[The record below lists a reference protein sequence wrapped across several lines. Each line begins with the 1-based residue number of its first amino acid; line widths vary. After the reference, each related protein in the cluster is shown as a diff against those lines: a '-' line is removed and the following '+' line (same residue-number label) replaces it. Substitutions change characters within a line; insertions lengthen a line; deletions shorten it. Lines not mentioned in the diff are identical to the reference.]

1 MVHDGHRER
10 LRTRFLSSPSSF
22 EDHELLELLL
32 FYAVPR
38 KNTNELA
45 HKLLDR
51 FGSIKGVIDAG
62 LPALKTID
70 DIGDNSAI
78 FFRAIAE
85 ALLRYERCERK
96 TTSIMSSYDT
106 LSKYLKSLFVG
117 TENEIS
123 YIILM
128 DSSKNL
134 ITCEKISEGYSCGN
148 VMSTRYL
155 TTLALNNNAACAI
168 LAHNHPGG
176 RAIPSREDFYS
187 TSIIKSTLNNLG
199 ITLLEHFVV
208 EGDECVPIINK
219 DKTMLYNC

>member
-10 LRTRFLSSPSSF
+10 LRNRFLAAPSSF

-45 HKLLDR
+45 HKLLER

-62 LPALKTID
+62 IPALKTID
-70 DIGDNSAI
+70 AIGDNSAI
-78 FFRAIAE
+78 FFRAMAE
-85 ALLRYERCERK
+85 ALLRYEKCDHK

-123 YIILM
+123 YIILL

-134 ITCEKISEGYSCGN
+134 ITCEKIAEGYSCGN
-148 VMSTRYL
+148 VMSTRQL
-155 TTLALNNNAACAI
+155 IALALNNNAACAI
-168 LAHNHPGG
+168 LVHNHPGG
-176 RAIPSREDFYS
+176 RAVPSREDFYS
-187 TSIIKSTLNNLG
+187 TNIIKSTLNNLG
-199 ITLLEHFVV
+199 ITLLEHFIV